1 MTRTRLRRAI
11 GLEKLRGQLVRG
23 PLELEPPPAERPLG
37 AEDDDQEVPGADGA
51 KEELVLLR
59 KHRHLF
65 EISGFERLHRPLD
78 VSAAADVLDA
88 RQLHVEAGIDGVA
101 LDDDATTVEIQ
112 HYDGA
117 IEELDFDSWDE
128 MEIIM
133 IEAPED
139 WSGSLDIEREDYGVD
154 LELTS
159 PNDNINPLDDIE

>member
-1 MTRTRLRRAI
+1 MANKYTPRI
-11 GLEKLRGQLVRG
+11 GDWYKSINGDR
-23 PLELEPPPAERPLG
+23 
-37 AEDDDQEVPGADGA
+37 
-51 KEELVLLR
+51 
-59 KHRHLF
+59 F
-65 EISGFERLHRPLD
+65 EI
-78 VSAAADVLDA
+78 
-88 RQLHVEAGIDGVA
+88 VA